1 MLADDSFPYTTWNE
15 ALGALDDAA
24 DHPDEIP
31 SWASANW
38 DEASTR
44 LLGRLADFAAGRR
57 DSVSGAEAFYIAHL
71 CGEKGETRAFPIL
84 CRAIAEDRHI
94 ADWLDDAVTES
105 LPGILIR
112 VFDGD
117 TALLRRAVEST
128 RGDEFARSSALAAL
142 GYLVRS
148 RGAMSDAD
156 MRAYLHRIRRD
167 MAPCRE
173 SVVWMT
179 WASTVANLGY
189 GDMRSEVAELKRDGF
204 IPDGDF
210 SGEEFD
216 LRIALAASDASG
228 LAGFEYDLIAPLS
241 DATSSLLW
249 LAGSQAANA
258 GRRLRAL
265 SQRKAI
271 DCF

>member
-1 MLADDSFPYTTWNE
+1 MLTDDSFPYAAWDD
-15 ALGALDDAA
+15 ALSALDDIANPA
-24 DHPDEIP
+24 GEIL
-31 SWASANW
+31 SWASASW
-38 DEASTR
+38 EEASTR
-44 LLGRLADFAAGRR
+44 LLGRLAEFAAGRR
-57 DSVSGAEAFYIAHL
+57 ESVSGGEAFYIAHL

-84 CRAIAEDRHI
+84 CRMIAEDRHI
-94 ADWLDDAVTES
+94 ADWLDDAVTET

-117 TALLRRAVEST
+117 TAMLRRAVESA
-128 RGDEFARSSALAAL
+128 RGDEFARASALAAL

-156 MRAYLHRIRRD
+156 MRAYLRRIRRD
-167 MAPCRE
+167 MAPWRQ
-173 SVVWMT
+173 SVLWLT

-210 SGEEFD
+210 NGDEFD
-216 LRIALAASDASG
+216 LRMALAQSDASG
-228 LAGFEYDLIAPLS
+228 LAGFEYDLIVPLS

-249 LAGSQAANA
+249 LAGSEAANA

-265 SQRKAI
+265 AKRKVV
-271 DCF
+271 DRL